1 MANSAFILFATSVL
15 PIYFNN
21 LAKADGLSEN
31 EYLVSWTV
39 AACIVTVMMLAVGPL
54 AGSYSDNRNWRKPV
68 FITAV
73 LIGVISCIALSIP
86 KWWVIFLLILI
97 ICRIAYG
104 ASLVV
109 YDSMLN
115 DIATNEEMDALSS
128 RGYAV
133 GYIGSCIPFIACLVF
148 VVFSDLVDFT
158 PDYFKFETTVTIALI
173 ITGVWWLILS
183 LPLFRE
189 YRQRHF
195 NEVRN
200 KVLREKVRYVRN
212 TLKDIAGNRALFF
225 FIIAFF
231 FYIDGVNTVIELA
244 VAYGSTLGLD
254 SAGLLGALLLTQVI
268 AFPSTLLMS
277 RLAYRY
283 GTHRMITAA
292 IIGYICV
299 SVLAM
304 MLFDIWQFFILA
316 ALVGLFQGT
325 LQALSRSYFG
335 RMIPK
340 EKTGEYFGILDV
352 FGKGATILGTLLIAI
367 LVHILGQPRVVAGVL
382 LLIFALGL
390 IFFRISVKEKIYD
403 TNIVDG
409 D

>member
-1 MANSAFILFATSVL
+1 
-15 PIYFNN
+15 
-21 LAKADGLSEN
+21 
-31 EYLVSWTV
+31 
-39 AACIVTVMMLAVGPL
+39 
-54 AGSYSDNRNWRKPV
+54 
-68 FITAV
+68 
-73 LIGVISCIALSIP
+73 
-86 KWWVIFLLILI
+86 
-97 ICRIAYG
+97 
-104 ASLVV
+104 
-109 YDSMLN
+109 
-115 DIATNEEMDALSS
+115 
-128 RGYAV
+128 
-133 GYIGSCIPFIACLVF
+133 
-148 VVFSDLVDFT
+148 
-158 PDYFKFETTVTIALI
+158 
-173 ITGVWWLILS
+173 
-183 LPLFRE
+183 
-189 YRQRHF
+189 
-195 NEVRN
+195 
-200 KVLREKVRYVRN
+200 
-212 TLKDIAGNRALFF
+212 
-225 FIIAFF
+225 
-231 FYIDGVNTVIELA
+231 
-244 VAYGSTLGLD
+244 
-254 SAGLLGALLLTQVI
+254 
-268 AFPSTLLMS
+268 MS